1 VEIGVIKWLKRKTQI
16 KFIHITQIEHYQG
29 WNGSRMTG
37 ILEMV
42 MNPLFIQRHK
52 TQGVFLWG

>member
-1 VEIGVIKWLKRKTQI
+1 VEIGVIKWLKRKSQI
-16 KFIHITQIEHYQG
+16 KIIHVTQNEHYQG

-42 MNPLFIQRHK
+42 KNLLFIQGYK
-52 TQGVFLWG
+52 DQGIFLWG